1 MWCSP
6 PENRTTRD
14 ASGHLCACVPPM
26 SALWQA
32 AMTVPSTTALRRAT
46 PSQPTPIRAA
56 SCIWAASWAITPG
69 PSARQ
74 RQHPPSPPAATM
86 PVCDGRLH
94 RRQQRPGEPELRHGQ
109 REVLQIRGGGVA
121 SSGFAGENI
130 GSIRSSYCAT
140 ALTSPGAD
148 TYGFAPATGS
158 TSPAAAISAAVP
170 IASWDRSICMI
181 TATSPAHG
189 PSMSRD

>member
-1 MWCSP
+1 MGGFTGG
-6 PENRTTRD
+6 N
-14 ASGHLCACVPPM
+14 SGLV
-26 SALWQA
+26 SQSY
-32 AMTVPSTTALRRAT
+32 AMANV
-46 PSQPTPIRAA
+46 
-56 SCIWAASWAITPG
+56 
-69 PSARQ
+69 
-74 RQHPPSPPAATM
+74 
-86 PVCDGRLH
+86 
-94 RRQQRPGEPELRHGQ
+94 
-109 REVLQIRGGGVA
+109 EVLQIRGGGVA
-121 SSGFAGENI
+121 LSGFAGENI

-158 TSPAAAISAAVP
+158 TSGCAISAAVP